1 MRKLSFGKAINEALD
16 QEMGRDSKIF
26 VIGEDVAQ
34 MGGDFGIT
42 QGLWEKYGEK
52 RVKNTPLS
60 EAAILG
66 IANGAAMAGL
76 RPVAEIMFADFITE
90 CYDQLVNNSAKVH
103 FMFNGTVTCPLVVR
117 TVNGAGFHAAYHHS
131 QTPEAWFLN
140 IPGLYM
146 VAPST
151 PYDAK
156 GLLIASI
163 RNDNPVIFLEHK
175 LLYDMEGEVPEEPY
189 TVEIGKAVVKKEG
202 KDVTIITS
210 QRMVYLALE
219 AAEELFK
226 EGIQVEVIDLRTLFP
241 FDKDTIFDSVAKTG
255 RVILINEA
263 PKTGNY
269 VTEISQTINEEMFE
283 FLKAP
288 IKRITGLDTPIAFAP
303 KLENYYLPDK
313 KDIIEEVKEIIE
325 Y

>member
-1 MRKLSFGKAINEALD
+1 MRKLSFGKAINEALN
-16 QEMGRDSKIF
+16 QEMERDERVF

-42 QGLWEKYGEK
+42 QGLWEKYGDK
-52 RVKNTPLS
+52 RVRNTPLS

-66 IANGAAMAGL
+66 IANGSAMTGL
-76 RPVAEIMFADFITE
+76 RPVVEIMFADFITE

-103 FMFNGTVTCPLVVR
+103 FMYNGTVTCPLVVR

-140 IPGLYM
+140 VPGLYM

-151 PYDAK
+151 PYEAK

-175 LLYDMEGEVPEEPY
+175 LLYEMEGEVPEKPY
-189 TVEIGKAVVKKEG
+189 TVEIGKAEIKKEG
-202 KDVTIITS
+202 KDATIITS

-219 AAEELFK
+219 AAEELSK

-255 RVILINEA
+255 RVVLLNEA

-269 VTEISQTINEEMFE
+269 VTEISQTINEEIFE

-288 IKRITGLDTPIAFAP
+288 IKRVTGLDIPVALAL
-303 KLENYYLPDK
+303 KLEEYYLPRK
-313 KDIIEEVKEIIE
+313 EDIIKKIKEVIE

>member
-16 QEMGRDSKIF
+16 QEMERDEKVF
-26 VIGEDVAQ
+26 VLGEDVAK

-42 QGLWEKYGEK
+42 RGLWKKYGDK
-52 RVKNTPLS
+52 RVKDTPLS

-90 CYDQLVNNSAKVH
+90 GYDQLVNNSAKIH

-117 TVNGAGFHAAYHHS
+117 TANGAGFHAAYHHS

-140 IPGLYM
+140 VPGLYI

-151 PYDAK
+151 PYEAK

-163 RNDNPVIFLEHK
+163 RDDNPVIFLEHK
-175 LLYDMEGEVPEEPY
+175 LLYEMEGEVPEEPY
-189 TVEIGKAVVKKEG
+189 MVELGKARVRKEG
-202 KDVTIITS
+202 KDATLIAS

-219 AAEELFK
+219 AAEELSK
-226 EGIQVEVIDLRTLFP
+226 EDIQVEVIDLRTLFP
-241 FDKDTIFDSVAKTG
+241 LDKDAIFDSVAKTG
-255 RVILINEA
+255 RVVLVNEA

-269 VTEISQTINEEMFE
+269 VNEISQTINEEMFE

-288 IKRITGLDTPIAFAP
+288 IKRVTGLDAPTAFAP
-303 KLENYYLPDK
+303 KLEEYYLPHK
-313 KDIIEEVKEIIE
+313 EDIIREVKEIVE

>member
-1 MRKLSFGKAINEALD
+1 MRKLSFGKAINEALN
-16 QEMGRDSKIF
+16 QEMERDDKIF

-42 QGLWEKYGEK
+42 RGLWKKYGDR

-151 PYDAK
+151 PYEAK

-175 LLYDMEGEVPEEPY
+175 LLYDMEGEVPEESY
-189 TVEIGKAVVKKEG
+189 TVEIGKAIVKKEG
-202 KDVTIITS
+202 KDVTLITS
-210 QRMVYLALE
+210 QRMVYFALE

-226 EGIQVEVIDLRTLFP
+226 EGIQVEVIDLRTLLP
-241 FDKDTIFDSVAKTG
+241 FDKDTIFNSVAKTG
-255 RVILINEA
+255 RVILLNEA

-269 VTEISQTINEEMFE
+269 VTEISQTLLRE
-283 FLKAP
+283 LQ
-288 IKRITGLDTPIAFAP
+288 G
-303 KLENYYLPDK
+303 
-313 KDIIEEVKEIIE
+313 
-325 Y
+325 